1 MIKTLQPLF
10 ITAFT
15 CLIYLSG
22 VSFSYRSDC
31 PENQLTIVKDSSL
44 NMDIKNF
51 PFKTAYGN
59 FNKTY
64 NSYRAIFINY
74 DRELDSDFGQ
84 REGEQVKVIIMVFN
98 MSGAALTTGDYTLSG
113 GSTGNQ
119 FAVGIETAKGT
130 TYAASYMDAD
140 IGKVVVT
147 RIDDEMLCGEVNI
160 TDSRGMVVKGTF
172 SVENR

>member
-1 MIKTLQPLF
+1 MNKTLQLVF
-10 ITAFT
+10 IIVST
-15 CLIYLSG
+15 CVICLST
-22 VSFSYRSDC
+22 VSFSSKSDC
-31 PENQLTIVKDSSL
+31 PENKLTIVKDSSL
-44 NMDIKNF
+44 NMDIKDF

-74 DRELDSDFGQ
+74 NREQDSDFGQ
-84 REGEQVKVIIMVFN
+84 REGDQVKVIVMVFN

-140 IGKVVVT
+140 IGKVVIT
-147 RIDDEMLCGEVNI
+147 RLDDEMLCGEVNI

-172 SVENR
+172 SVENQ